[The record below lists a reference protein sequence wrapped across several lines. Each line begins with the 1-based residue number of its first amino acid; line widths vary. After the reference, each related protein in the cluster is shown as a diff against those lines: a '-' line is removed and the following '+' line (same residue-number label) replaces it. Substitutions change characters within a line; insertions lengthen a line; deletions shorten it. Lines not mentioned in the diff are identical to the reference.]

1 MEPVIQCRL
10 PRAMA
15 HVRLMYAHLPL
26 FVLEHLRLP
35 ASDIDGELLLLLLL
49 LGLLMLLLLLFLD

>member
-1 MEPVIQCRL
+1 
-10 PRAMA
+10 MA